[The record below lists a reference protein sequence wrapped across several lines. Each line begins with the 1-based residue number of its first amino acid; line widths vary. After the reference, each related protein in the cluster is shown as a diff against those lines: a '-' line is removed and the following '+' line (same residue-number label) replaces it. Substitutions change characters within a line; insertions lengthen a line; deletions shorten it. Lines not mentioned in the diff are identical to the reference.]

1 MIITVDN
8 YLAGK
13 VITAEKVKITMEME
27 QLLCALQ
34 SSSMVGWA
42 GLLAFWLAAFCK
54 VSSY

>member
-13 VITAEKVKITMEME
+13 VITAEKVKTTMEME

-42 GLLAFWLAAFCK
+42 GLLLACGIL
-54 VSSY
+54 